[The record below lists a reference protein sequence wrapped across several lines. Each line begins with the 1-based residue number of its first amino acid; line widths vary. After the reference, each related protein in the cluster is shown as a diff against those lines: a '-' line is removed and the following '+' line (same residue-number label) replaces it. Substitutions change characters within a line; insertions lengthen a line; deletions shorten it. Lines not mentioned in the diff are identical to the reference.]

1 MTLTELLKQVEA
13 GVIDRNRAISAYCKM
28 NGYTADNIADA
39 ENALFPDV
47 VDLLPSTAVKL
58 TSIFEPKDT
67 LIVNIPATAENIN
80 DRVVESFC
88 KANNITFNAQ
98 YHDWRLV

>member
-58 TSIFEPKDT
+58 IRDFEEDT
-67 LIVNIPATAENIN
+67 LIVNISVPADKIT
-80 DRVVESFC
+80 DKVVLSFC
-88 KANNITFNAQ
+88 LANDITFEPK
-98 YHDWRLV
+98 YHEWRLV